1 MTVVYTSQIPPV
13 AARYFDDRGCS
24 AEHPQVVSI
33 FRGHWTRL
41 PSHRY
46 VSHSLLVDLAAE
58 GVTAV
63 VLACQGREADFT
75 LAELIGNMGAL
86 DAEITD
92 GVPQMTGTS
101 ATRTRD
107 GMTELL
113 CGGLHMTASLV
124 DEILTEVDR
133 SGRTEFV
140 TEERAFSAVDTRGQL
155 VQGWR
160 YHLARRQGARYE
172 LTVVTHEKG

>member
-1 MTVVYTSQIPPV
+1 MTVVYSSQIPAI

-24 AEHPQVVSI
+24 GEHPQVVSI

-41 PSHRY
+41 ACRRY
-46 VSHSLLVDLAAE
+46 VSHALLVDMAAE

-63 VLACQGREADFT
+63 VLSCQGREADFT
-75 LAELIGNMGAL
+75 VAELIGNMGAL
-86 DAEITD
+86 DAEMTD
-92 GVPQMTGTS
+92 GVPQMEGTS
-101 ATRTRD
+101 ATRTRQ

-113 CGGLHMTASLV
+113 AGGLHMPAEQV
-124 DEILTEVDR
+124 EEILAEADR

-140 TEERAFSAVDTRGQL
+140 TEERGHSAADPRGAL

-160 YHLARRQGARYE
+160 YRLARRHGGRYE
-172 LTVVTHEKG
+172 LTVVTHEKA

>member
-33 FRGHWTRL
+33 FRGHWTWLACR
-41 PSHRY
+41 RY
-46 VSHSLLVDLAAE
+46 VSHSLLVDMAAE

-63 VLACQGREADFT
+63 VLSCQGREADFT
-75 LAELIGNMGAL
+75 TAELIGNMGAL
-86 DAEITD
+86 DAEMTD
-92 GVPQMTGTS
+92 GVPQMEGTS
-101 ATRTRD
+101 ATRTRQ

-113 CGGLHMTASLV
+113 AGGLHMAPTLAE
-124 DEILTEVDR
+124 EILAEADR

-140 TEERAFSAVDTRGQL
+140 TEERGHSAADPRGEL

-160 YHLARRQGARYE
+160 YRLARRHGGRYE
-172 LTVVTHEKG
+172 LTVVTHEKA

>member
-41 PSHRY
+41 PSRRY
-46 VSHSLLVDLAAE
+46 VSHSLLVDMAAE
-58 GVTAV
+58 GVTGV
-63 VLACQGREADFT
+63 VLSCQSREADFSI
-75 LAELIGNMGAL
+75 AELIGKMGAL
-86 DAEITD
+86 DAEMTD
-92 GVPQMTGTS
+92 GVPQMEGTS

-113 CGGLHMTASLV
+113 CGGLHIEAELA
-124 DEILTEVDR
+124 EQILAEVDR
-133 SGRTEFV
+133 SGRTLFV
-140 TEERAFSAVDTRGQL
+140 TEERAPSAVDTRGAL
-155 VQGWR
+155 IQGWG
-160 YHLARRQGARYE
+160 YKLARRSGGRYE
-172 LTVVTHEKG
+172 LSVVTHEKG

>member
-41 PSHRY
+41 PSRRY

-58 GVTAV
+58 GVTGV
-63 VLACQGREADFT
+63 VLSCQGREADFSI
-75 LAELIGNMGAL
+75 AELIGKMGAL
-86 DAEITD
+86 DAEMTD
-92 GVPQMTGTS
+92 GVPQMEGTS

-113 CGGLHMTASLV
+113 CGGLHMPAEQVAAILA
-124 DEILTEVDR
+124 EIDR
-133 SGRTEFV
+133 SGRTDFV
-140 TEERAFSAVDTRGQL
+140 TEERAHSAADTRGQL

-172 LTVVTHEKG
+172 LAVVTHEKG

>member
-24 AEHPQVVSI
+24 GEHPQVVSI

-41 PSHRY
+41 PAHRY
-46 VSHSLLVDLAAE
+46 VSHTLLVDMAAE
-58 GVTAV
+58 GVTGV

-86 DAEITD
+86 DAEMAD
-92 GVPQMTGTS
+92 GVPQMEGTS

-113 CGGLHMTASLV
+113 CGGLHMTASQV
-124 DEILTEVDR
+124 DEILAEVDH
-133 SGRTEFV
+133 SGRTDFV
-140 TEERAFSAVDTRGQL
+140 TEERSHSAVDPRGKF
-155 VQGWR
+155 VQGWQ
-160 YHLARRQGARYE
+160 YHLARHKGGRYE

>member
-13 AARYFDDRGCS
+13 AARYFDDRGCG

-41 PSHRY
+41 ACRRY

-63 VLACQGREADFT
+63 VLSCQGREADFT
-75 LAELIGNMGAL
+75 IAELIGHMGAL

-92 GVPQMTGTS
+92 GVPQMEGTS
-101 ATRTRD
+101 ATRTRQ
-107 GMTELL
+107 GMAELL
-113 CGGLHMTASLV
+113 VGALHMGPTLAE
-124 DEILTEVDR
+124 EILAEADR
-133 SGRTEFV
+133 SGQTELV
-140 TEERAFSAVDTRGQL
+140 TEERGQSATHPRGAL
-155 VQGWR
+155 VRGWR

-172 LTVVTHEKG
+172 LSVVTHEKI